1 MIETK
6 LPFDQQYV
14 RSFSEGRGEPDW
26 LLNVRLQA
34 LAQAEQLPL
43 PKPDKT
49 KIDRWNFTQFSAHL
63 VESAPLSSLEELPEQ
78 VKVLIDIAE
87 EQKNVYVQV
96 ALLAK
101 KAARSQRDE
110 QKIV

>member
-1 MIETK
+1 MMIETK

-49 KIDRWNFTQFSAHL
+49 KSIVGTLHNFL
-63 VESAPLSSLEELPEQ
+63 LISL
-78 VKVLIDIAE
+78 K
-87 EQKNVYVQV
+87 
-96 ALLAK
+96 ALRFLL
-101 KAARSQRDE
+101 
-110 QKIV
+110 